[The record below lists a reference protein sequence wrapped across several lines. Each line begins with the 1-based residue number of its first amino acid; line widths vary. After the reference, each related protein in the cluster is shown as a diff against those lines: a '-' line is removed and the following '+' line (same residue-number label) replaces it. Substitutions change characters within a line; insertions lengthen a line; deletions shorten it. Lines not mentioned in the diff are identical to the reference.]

1 MNTLLVLN
9 IRPELEEDMVDY
21 LLAQDGVR
29 GFTSYQVRGHGV
41 HEDLSLA
48 EQVSGRRRRLQ
59 FELVIE
65 ESKVAGI
72 LANLKSSVGRDI
84 VYWQHSISNV
94 GRIE

>member
-21 LLAQDGVR
+21 LLAQEGVR

>member
-21 LLAQDGVR
+21 LLAQEGVR

-48 EQVSGRRRRLQ
+48 DQVSGRRRRLQ